1 MLSFDQI
8 YAAAAIR
15 KGDKLEDQLPE
26 PVAQD
31 ALRGIADHRFLAAMT
46 RGIFQSGFVWRV
58 VENKW
63 PSFEE
68 VFQGF
73 DPDLLS
79 VLPEDAYAVMA
90 RDARIIRNRQ
100 KVDTVPRNAQM
111 VMDTIAEHGS
121 FGNYL
126 ADWPSDN
133 IVGLWQDLSKR
144 GARLGGNTGPFFLRR
159 MGKDTFMLTGDVT
172 IALQRMGL
180 IGKNPHTKSAHAA
193 AQKAF
198 NAWQLESGRP
208 LCQISRLLSYTVS
221 RDAPTSI
228 E

>member
-15 KGDKLEDQLPE
+15 KGDTLEDQLPE
-26 PVAQD
+26 PVD
-31 ALRGIADHRFLAAMT
+31 VDELRGIENHRYLSSMT

-90 RDARIIRNRQ
+90 KDARIIRNRQ
-100 KVDTVPRNAQM
+100 KVYTVPQNAQM

-121 FGNYL
+121 FGDFL
-126 ADWPSDN
+126 ADWPCDN
-133 IVGLWQDLSKR
+133 IVGLWQDLAKR
-144 GARLGGNTGPFFLRR
+144 GARLGGNTGPYFLRR
-159 MGKDTFMLTGDVT
+159 MGKDTFLLTADVT
-172 IALQRMGL
+172 IALQRMDL
-180 IGKNPHTKSAHAA
+180 IGKNPHTKSGQRA
-193 AQKAF
+193 AQEAF
-198 NAWQLESGRP
+198 NTWQQESGRP
-208 LCQISRLLSYTVS
+208 LSQISRLLSYTVS
-221 RDAPTSI
+221 RDAPIS
-228 E
+228 